1 MEALI
6 FLLFLLT
13 IGACKGDRSIGLRY
27 YEDLYV
33 KPLADGIVINH
44 FTFTTQWDVSP
55 EVLGHSANTGMFT
68 FLCRFSLIPICRVMR
83 DVIVEK
89 SQNPLL
95 AHQGL
100 IMYKRLYFFL

>member
-13 IGACKGDRSIGLRY
+13 FGACEGDRHGLRY

-33 KPLADGIVINH
+33 KPLADGIIVNH

-55 EVLGHSANTGMFT
+55 EVLGHSANSGM
-68 FLCRFSLIPICRVMR
+68 L
-83 DVIVEK
+83 K
-89 SQNPLL
+89 L
-95 AHQGL
+95 AHLKSAQGDIL
-100 IMYKRLYFFL
+100 VYSADNVNI